1 MPGFSNIEFPMIKTD
16 IRPSNVSQF
25 IFFGL
30 LGKILIGKNID
41 LNIDLRSVI
50 IFLLIYK
57 RGIDMSEIKVVTNIL
72 QANDELT
79 ALNRKKLNEK
89 GIYIINLMSSPGSG
103 KTSILE
109 KIISKLE
116 ADLKMAVI
124 EGDLYTTMDAQR
136 IEAKGAPV
144 VQINTGGACH
154 LDAYM
159 IKDAIENL
167 NLDGLELLIIENVG
181 NLVCPAEFEIG
192 EDIKI
197 TVLSTTEGND
207 KPLKYPL
214 AFEKSG
220 AVILNKIDLI
230 EYTNFDKQKFYDD
243 VKSINDKTVFFETS
257 CTKDLGLNELCTWI
271 KSKVKEK
278 QNKI

>member
-1 MPGFSNIEFPMIKTD
+1 
-16 IRPSNVSQF
+16 
-25 IFFGL
+25 
-30 LGKILIGKNID
+30 
-41 LNIDLRSVI
+41 
-50 IFLLIYK
+50 
-57 RGIDMSEIKVVTNIL
+57 MSEIKVVTNIM

-79 ALNRKKLNEK
+79 AKNRKELDEK
-89 GIYIINLMSSPGSG
+89 SIYVINLMSSPGSG

-109 KIISKLE
+109 KIITKLK
-116 ADLKMAVI
+116 DDIKIAVI

-136 IEAKGAPV
+136 IEAKDVPV

-159 IKDAIENL
+159 IKDAIEGLDL
-167 NLDGLELLIIENVG
+167 NGIDLLIVENVG

-220 AVILNKIDLI
+220 AVILNKIDLLP
-230 EYTNFDKQKFYDD
+230 YTDFNKQTFYND
-243 VKSINDKTVFFETS
+243 VKSINDKVTFFETS
-257 CTKDLGLNELCTWI
+257 CKTDAGLNELCLWL
-271 KSKVKEK
+271 KNKVEEK
-278 QNKI
+278 RGKA

>member
-1 MPGFSNIEFPMIKTD
+1 MK
-16 IRPSNVSQF
+16 
-25 IFFGL
+25 
-30 LGKILIGKNID
+30 
-41 LNIDLRSVI
+41 
-50 IFLLIYK
+50 
-57 RGIDMSEIKVVTNIL
+57 MSEIKVVTNIL
-72 QANDELT
+72 KANDELN
-79 ALNRKKLNEK
+79 AVNRKRLDEK
-89 GIYIINLMSSPGSG
+89 AIYVINLMSSPGSG

-109 KIISKLE
+109 KIISKLK
-116 ADLKMAVI
+116 DDVKIAVI
-124 EGDLYTTMDAQR
+124 EGDLYTTMDARR

-159 IKDAIENL
+159 IKDAIDNL
-167 NLDGLELLIIENVG
+167 NLDGIELLIVENVG

-220 AVILNKIDLI
+220 VVILNKIDLI
-230 EYTNFDKQKFYDD
+230 THTNFDRQKFYND
-243 VKSINDKTVFFETS
+243 VRSINDKAVFFETS
-257 CTKDLGLNELCTWI
+257 CTENLGLDELCTWI
-271 KSKVKEK
+271 KSQVAEK
-278 QNKI
+278 QKKTK

>member
-1 MPGFSNIEFPMIKTD
+1 
-16 IRPSNVSQF
+16 
-25 IFFGL
+25 
-30 LGKILIGKNID
+30 
-41 LNIDLRSVI
+41 
-50 IFLLIYK
+50 
-57 RGIDMSEIKVVTNIL
+57 MSEIKVVTNIL
-72 QANDELT
+72 QANDELN
-79 ALNRKKLNEK
+79 AVNRKRLDEK
-89 GIYIINLMSSPGSG
+89 GIYVINLMSSPGSG

-109 KIISKLE
+109 KLISRLE
-116 ADLKMAVI
+116 GDVKVAVI

-136 IEAKGAPV
+136 IEAKGVPV

-159 IKDAIENL
+159 IKDAMEGL
-167 NLDGLELLIIENVG
+167 NLDEIELLIVENVG

-214 AFEKSG
+214 AFEKSK

-230 EYTNFDKQKFYDD
+230 EYTNFNREKFYDD
-243 VKSINDKTVFFETS
+243 VRSINDNVVFFETS
-257 CTKDLGLNELCTWI
+257 CTKDQGLDELCTWI
-271 KSKVKEK
+271 RARVAEK
-278 QNKI
+278 QKTAE